1 MEREMN
7 GSMKPK
13 MLWILSLNES
23 LPRILM
29 EAYKY
34 DKLQEN
40 KKAVKSERT
49 WVATTEKMK
58 MKMREVHAVETSM
71 REEGRGAH
79 GPNIFGPTRSVKGL
93 GPFK

>member
-40 KKAVKSERT
+40 KIANKKAGKSERT
-49 WVATTEKMK
+49 
-58 MKMREVHAVETSM
+58 
-71 REEGRGAH
+71 
-79 GPNIFGPTRSVKGL
+79 
-93 GPFK
+93 